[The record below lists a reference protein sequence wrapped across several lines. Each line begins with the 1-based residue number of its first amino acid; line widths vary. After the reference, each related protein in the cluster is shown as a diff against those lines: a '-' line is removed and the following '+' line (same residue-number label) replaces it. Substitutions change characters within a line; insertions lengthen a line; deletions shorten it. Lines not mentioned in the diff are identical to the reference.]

1 VSTPFN
7 TNQLT
12 NFRFGCIENPIFDQ
26 QFDSKHNRERYEL
39 MVNTKNR
46 HESPLKMRIN
56 IFTLVFILAI
66 GLLLPSA
73 LFEVALA
80 EEPEE
85 PAPPNGESS
94 RTRDEQDRHIKIE
107 IERQKMESAERLM
120 DKKKIELEDLQAMMA
135 EENNIVTVAE
145 VKTAEEDYERA
156 VSEYEQAKLT
166 LQQVELESLQD
177 EWHIT
182 VEATSLSESPD
193 GRELFSITLRNSSSP
208 VKLVESSKVVG
219 QDIIISAQIDDIF
232 VTIREQ
238 EGYGSGGAIITEP
251 YERRIET
258 LKEDE
263 SVTLEFELIKE
274 NIRDV
279 VVELEY
285 AGREERKNIH
295 LKQEDPYISV
305 VSARR
310 YKEGDRRRLEVVL
323 TYGALTDETVEDETA
338 KVDTTTAQEINN
350 VYVSIKDDTDAIIGF
365 PYEYRIP
372 TLKDGEE
379 KMLDFE
385 LRRNVD
391 SLVVSL
397 NYLKEENLY
406 KIHLEE
412 DTRHISILSAK
423 KFRVAS
429 NTGGQM
435 MVTLQLKN
443 TSTTEA
449 MSVNATPEEIAA
461 ANEIRS
467 IYVSLLDSVD
477 GTNIVKP
484 YEEKIP
490 VLGYNEIV
498 ELTFQLQKDVE
509 SLQVSLNYPELD
521 MPETRLIYLQKES
534 ALDVVNV
541 SSLRFSQEGNLG
553 SSVTYDLTLDRLAET
568 ENTFQLRVINLLN
581 RINFEFQDPETQS
594 RQSQVKFTQE
604 QSKRNLSLI
613 VYLPEELD
621 ASYLDSTL
629 EFYVAVLDDT
639 EANELGGV
647 NNRLDLPA
655 EQIAGIQ
662 GGVERFELIPKGVP
676 EIEVFV
682 QNAFQTIK
690 IGEQVNMT
698 ATLKNIGTRDLV
710 DIRMIVDVNT
720 DWKYTVVPEVI
731 GSLGRNEETEIQLTL
746 MPPEDI
752 GVGEYQAKLNAEV
765 TVDNRKFEARDR
777 SITVQ
782 VESKTQMSVTTLLFG
797 ALILLMIAI
806 VVVTIRIS
814 RR

>member
-1 VSTPFN
+1 
-7 TNQLT
+7 
-12 NFRFGCIENPIFDQ
+12 
-26 QFDSKHNRERYEL
+26 
-39 MVNTKNR
+39 MVNTKNW

-56 IFTLVFILAI
+56 IFTSVFILAI
-66 GLLLPSA
+66 GILLPSA

-80 EEPEE
+80 EESEE
-85 PAPPNGESS
+85 PAPLNGESS

-107 IERQKMESAERLM
+107 IERQKMESAKRLM

-177 EWHIT
+177 EWHIS
-182 VEATSLSESPD
+182 VEATSLSESHD
-193 GRELFSITLRNSSSP
+193 GRELFEITLRNSSSP

-279 VVELEY
+279 VVELKY
-285 AGREERKNIH
+285 AGREEKKNIH

-323 TYGALTDETVEDETA
+323 TYGALTDETAEDEIA
-338 KVDTTTAQEINN
+338 EVDTTTAQEINN

-406 KIHLEE
+406 KIHLEA

-461 ANEIRS
+461 TNEIRS

-490 VLGYNEIV
+490 VLGYNETV

-752 GVGEYQAKLNAEV
+752 GVGEYQAKLNA
-765 TVDNRKFEARDR
+765 
-777 SITVQ
+777 
-782 VESKTQMSVTTLLFG
+782 
-797 ALILLMIAI
+797 
-806 VVVTIRIS
+806 
-814 RR
+814 

>member
-1 VSTPFN
+1 
-7 TNQLT
+7 
-12 NFRFGCIENPIFDQ
+12 
-26 QFDSKHNRERYEL
+26 
-39 MVNTKNR
+39 
-46 HESPLKMRIN
+46 MRIYML
-56 IFTLVFILAI
+56 TLLSIIAMGI
-66 GLLLPSA
+66 LLPSA
-73 LFEVALA
+73 LLEVALA
-80 EEPEE
+80 AESEEP
-85 PAPPNGESS
+85 PPPNGNSTK
-94 RTRDEQDRHIKIE
+94 TRDEQDRHIKIE

-120 DKKKIELEDLQAMMA
+120 KKKKIELEDLKAMLM
-135 EENNIVTVAE
+135 EKNNIVTVSE
-145 VKTAEEDYERA
+145 VNTAEEDYETA
-156 VSEYEQAKLT
+156 VSDYEQAKLE
-166 LQQVELESLQD
+166 LQRVELESLQD

-182 VEATSLSESPD
+182 VEKTRLYETEE
-193 GRELFSITLRNSSSP
+193 GRERFSITLRNNSSP

-238 EGYGSGGAIITEP
+238 EGYGASGAIITEP
-251 YERRIET
+251 YEQRIET

-263 SVTLEFELIKE
+263 SVILEFELIKE

-279 VVELEY
+279 VVELKY
-285 AGREERKNIH
+285 SGREENKNIH
-295 LKQEDPYISV
+295 LSQEEPYISV

-323 TYGALTDETVEDETA
+323 TYGALSDETEENETTA
-338 KVDTTTAQEINN
+338 EVDANTAQEINN

-379 KMLDFE
+379 KTLDFE

-391 SLVVSL
+391 SVTVSL
-397 NYLKEENLY
+397 KYLNQEIPY

-423 KFRVAS
+423 KFRVE
-429 NTGGQM
+429 NQM

-449 MSVNATPEEIAA
+449 MSINATPEEIAA

-467 IYVSLLDSVD
+467 IYVSLLDTLD
-477 GTNIVKP
+477 DTNIVKP
-484 YEEKIP
+484 YEEKIS
-490 VLGYNEIV
+490 VLGYNETV

-509 SLQVSLNYPELD
+509 SLKVSLKYPELE

-581 RINFEFQDPETQS
+581 RLSFEFQDPETQS

-629 EFYVAVLDDT
+629 EFYVAVLDEV

-647 NNRLDLPA
+647 NNRLDLPD

-690 IGEQVNMT
+690 IGEEVNMT

-720 DWKYTVVPEVI
+720 DWKYTVAPEVI
-731 GSLGRNEETEIQLTL
+731 GSLIRNEEKEIQLTL
-746 MPPEDI
+746 SPPADI

-806 VVVTIRIS
+806 VIVTIRIS

>member
-1 VSTPFN
+1 MPVQLAAESEETP
-7 TNQLT
+7 
-12 NFRFGCIENPIFDQ
+12 
-26 QFDSKHNRERYEL
+26 
-39 MVNTKNR
+39 
-46 HESPLKMRIN
+46 
-56 IFTLVFILAI
+56 
-66 GLLLPSA
+66 
-73 LFEVALA
+73 
-80 EEPEE
+80 
-85 PAPPNGESS
+85 PPNGES
-94 RTRDEQDRHIKIE
+94 TKTKDEQDRHIKIE
-107 IERQKMESAERLM
+107 IERQKMKSAERSM
-120 DKKKIELEDLQAMMA
+120 DKKKIELEKLQAMMM

-145 VKTAEEDYERA
+145 VYTAEGDYETA
-156 VSEYEQAKLT
+156 VSEYEQAKLK

-177 EWHIT
+177 EWHIS
-182 VEATSLSESPD
+182 VEETSLYESPD
-193 GRELFSITLRNSSSP
+193 GREMFSITLRNSSSP

-238 EGYGSGGAIITEP
+238 ESYGSSGAIITEP

-263 SVTLEFELIKE
+263 SVTLKFELIKE

-279 VVELEY
+279 VVELKY
-285 AGREERKNIH
+285 SGREEKKNIH
-295 LKQEDPYISV
+295 LKQEDPYISI

-310 YKEGDRRRLEVVL
+310 YKQGDRRRLEVVL
-323 TYGALTDETVEDETA
+323 TYGAIQDETEE
-338 KVDTTTAQEINN
+338 VDTNTAQEINN
-350 VYVSIKDDTDAIIGF
+350 VYVSIKDDTESIIGF
-365 PYEYRIP
+365 PYEHRIP

-379 KMLDFE
+379 KTLDFE

-391 SLVVSL
+391 SLVISL
-397 NYLKEENLY
+397 KYLEQEIPY

-423 KFRVAS
+423 KFRIE
-429 NTGGQM
+429 NQM
-435 MVTLQLKN
+435 MVTIQLKN

-449 MSVNATPEEIAA
+449 MPSDATPEEIAA
-461 ANEIRS
+461 ANEIRG
-467 IYVSLLDSVD
+467 IYISLLDVID
-477 GTNIVKP
+477 DTNIVKP

-490 VLGYNEIV
+490 VLGYNETV

-509 SLQVSLNYPELD
+509 SLKVALNYPELPL
-521 MPETRLIYLQKES
+521 PETRLIYLQKES

-553 SSVTYDLTLDRLAET
+553 SSITYDLTLDRLAET

-581 RINFEFQDPETQS
+581 RLNFEFQDPETKS

-629 EFYVAVLDDT
+629 EFYVAVLDEA

-655 EQIAGIQ
+655 DQIASIQ

-682 QNAFQTIK
+682 PNAFQTIK
-690 IGEQVNMT
+690 IGEEVNMT

-746 MPPEDI
+746 SPPADI

-806 VVVTIRIS
+806 VIVTIRIS

>member
-1 VSTPFN
+1 MEVWVSRIFQSANLPFPM
-7 TNQLT
+7 LVL
-12 NFRFGCIENPIFDQ
+12 IFL
-26 QFDSKHNRERYEL
+26 SAL
-39 MVNTKNR
+39 GM
-46 HESPLKMRIN
+46 
-56 IFTLVFILAI
+56 
-66 GLLLPSA
+66 LLPIQIPRIY
-73 LFEVALA
+73 A
-80 EEPEE
+80 EETQPVSDENRAKTKEE
-85 PAPPNGESS
+85 QS
-94 RTRDEQDRHIKIE
+94 RQIQIETKRLEMELKEQ
-107 IERQKMESAERLM
+107 LM
-120 DKKKIELEDLQAMMA
+120 KKKLVELENLKAMMMEA
-135 EENNIVTVAE
+135 NNIVTVSQ
-145 VKTAEEDYERA
+145 VNKAEEDYETA

-166 LQQVELESLQD
+166 LQDTELNSLKD

-182 VEATSLSESPD
+182 VENTNLYESAD

-208 VKLVESSKVVG
+208 VTLVESSKVLG
-219 QDIIISAQIDDIF
+219 REIIISAQIDDIF
-232 VTIREQ
+232 VSIKEQ
-238 EGYGSGGAIITEP
+238 ESYGTSGAIIAEP
-251 YERRIET
+251 YEQLIET
-258 LKEDE
+258 LKEGE
-263 SVTLEFELIKE
+263 AVTLEFELIKE
-274 NIRDV
+274 DVRDV
-279 VVELEY
+279 VVELTYSGETDN
-285 AGREERKNIH
+285 KNIH

-310 YKEGDRRRLEVVL
+310 YKKGDRRRLEVVL
-323 TYGALTDETVEDETA
+323 TYGAIKGEIKETDATDATDYSNGA
-338 KVDTTTAQEINN
+338 TAQEINN
-350 VYVSIKDDTDAIIGF
+350 VYVSIRDETDAIIGF
-365 PYEYRIP
+365 PYEYRISS
-372 TLKDGEE
+372 LKDGQATT
-379 KMLDFE
+379 LDFE

-391 SLVVSL
+391 SLTVHIL
-397 NYLKEENLY
+397 YLDKPY
-406 KIHLEE
+406 PKKIHLEE

-423 KFRVAS
+423 KFRVD
-429 NTGGQM
+429 NQM

-449 MSVNATPEEIAA
+449 MPSNATPEEIAA
-461 ANEIRS
+461 ANEIRA
-467 IYVSLLDSVD
+467 IYVSLLDVTD
-477 GTNIVKP
+477 DTNIVKP
-484 YEEKIP
+484 YETKIP
-490 VLGYNEIV
+490 VLGYNEIE

-509 SLQVSLNYPELD
+509 SLKVSLKYPEL
-521 MPETRLIYLQKES
+521 PEPDTRLIYLQKES

-581 RINFEFQDPETQS
+581 RLSFEFQDPETKS

-604 QSKRNLSLI
+604 QSKRSLSLI

-629 EFYVAVLDDT
+629 EFYVAVLDET

-655 EQIAGIQ
+655 DRIAGIQ

-682 QNAFQTIK
+682 PNAFQTIK
-690 IGEQVNMT
+690 IGEEVNMT

-710 DIRMIVDVNT
+710 DIRMIIDVNT
-720 DWKYTVVPEVI
+720 DWKYTVIPEVI
-731 GSLGRNEETEIQLTL
+731 GTLERNEETEIQLTL
-746 MPPEDI
+746 SPPADI

-782 VESKTQMSVTTLLFG
+782 IESQTQMSVTTLLFG

>member
-1 VSTPFN
+1 MDGSKILGRTDGQMEEWVA
-7 TNQLT
+7 
-12 NFRFGCIENPIFDQ
+12 PIFQ
-26 QFDSKHNRERYEL
+26 SSNVSIPIL
-39 MVNTKNR
+39 V
-46 HESPLKMRIN
+46 L
-56 IFTLVFILAI
+56 IFIGAI
-66 GLLLPSA
+66 GILLPTETPTA
-73 LFEVALA
+73 FA
-80 EEPEE
+80 EETQPVSDENRAKTKEE
-85 PAPPNGESS
+85 QS
-94 RTRDEQDRHIKIE
+94 RQIQIETKRLEMELKEQ
-107 IERQKMESAERLM
+107 LM
-120 DKKKIELEDLQAMMA
+120 KKKLVELENLKAMMMEA
-135 EENNIVTVAE
+135 NNIVTVSQ
-145 VKTAEEDYERA
+145 VNRAEEDYETA

-166 LQQVELESLQD
+166 LQDTELNSLKD

-182 VEATSLSESPD
+182 VENTNLYESDD

-208 VKLVESSKVVG
+208 VTLVESSKVLG
-219 QDIIISAQIDDIF
+219 REIIISAQIDDIF
-232 VTIREQ
+232 VSIKEQ
-238 EGYGSGGAIITEP
+238 AGYGTSGAIIAEP
-251 YERRIET
+251 YEQRIET
-258 LKEDE
+258 LKEGE
-263 SVTLEFELIKE
+263 AVTLEFELIKE
-274 NIRDV
+274 DVRDV
-279 VVELEY
+279 VVELTYSGETDN
-285 AGREERKNIH
+285 KNIH

-310 YKEGDRRRLEVVL
+310 YKKGDRRHLEVVL
-323 TYGALTDETVEDETA
+323 TYGAIKGERKET
-338 KVDTTTAQEINN
+338 DTTDPTDYSNGATAQEINN
-350 VYVSIKDDTDAIIGF
+350 VYVSIRDETDAIIGF

-372 TLKDGEE
+372 SLKDGQATT
-379 KMLDFE
+379 LDFE
-385 LRRNVD
+385 LRRNID
-391 SLVVSL
+391 SVTVHIL
-397 NYLKEENLY
+397 YLDKPY
-406 KIHLEE
+406 PKKIHLEE

-423 KFRVAS
+423 KFRVD
-429 NTGGQM
+429 NQM

-449 MSVNATPEEIAA
+449 MPRNATPEEIAA
-461 ANEIRS
+461 ANEIRA
-467 IYVSLLDSVD
+467 IYVSLLDVTD
-477 GTNIVKP
+477 DTNIVKP
-484 YEEKIP
+484 YETKIP
-490 VLGYNEIV
+490 VLGYNEIE

-509 SLQVSLNYPELD
+509 SLKVSLKYPEL
-521 MPETRLIYLQKES
+521 PEPDLRLIYLQKES

-581 RINFEFQDPETQS
+581 RLSFEFQDPETQS

-604 QSKRNLSLI
+604 QSKRSLSLI

-629 EFYVAVLDDT
+629 EFYVAVLDEA
-639 EANELGGV
+639 EANELGGI
-647 NNRLDLPA
+647 NNRLDLSA
-655 EQIAGIQ
+655 DRIAGIQ

-682 QNAFQTIK
+682 PNAFQTIK
-690 IGEQVNMT
+690 IGEEVNMT

-720 DWKYTVVPEVI
+720 DWKYTVIPEVVS
-731 GSLGRNEETEIQLTL
+731 SLGRNEETEIQLTL
-746 MPPEDI
+746 SPPADI

-782 VESKTQMSVTTLLFG
+782 VESQTQMSVTTLLFG

>member
-1 VSTPFN
+1 MEGWKKRWKHGLKWKRGREEGWVPNLPSSRPSNRAFPVSQSLTFLLAFVSVVGMLFVVSGLETPP
-7 TNQLT
+7 TYAE
-12 NFRFGCIENPIFDQ
+12 ENP
-26 QFDSKHNRERYEL
+26 
-39 MVNTKNR
+39 
-46 HESPLKMRIN
+46 
-56 IFTLVFILAI
+56 
-66 GLLLPSA
+66 PS
-73 LFEVALA
+73 
-80 EEPEE
+80 
-85 PAPPNGESS
+85 NSNS
-94 RTRDEQDRHIKIE
+94 TRTRDEQDRHIKIE
-107 IERQKMESAERLM
+107 IERQKMKSAQKLM
-120 DKKKIELEDLQAMMA
+120 EKKKIELEELQAMMN
-135 EENNIVTVAE
+135 EKNNIVTVAE
-145 VKTAEEDYERA
+145 VNTAEEDYETA
-156 VSEYEQAKLT
+156 VSEYEQAKLE
-166 LQQVELESLQD
+166 LQRVELESLQD

-182 VEATSLSESPD
+182 VEETSLYESPD
-193 GRELFSITLRNSSSP
+193 GRERFSITLRNSSSP
-208 VKLVESSKVVG
+208 VKLVESSEVVG

-232 VTIREQ
+232 VTIKEQ
-238 EGYGSGGAIITEP
+238 EGYGSSGAIITEP

-258 LKEDE
+258 LKENE
-263 SVTLEFELIKE
+263 SITLEFELIKE

-279 VVELEY
+279 VVELKY
-285 AGREERKNIH
+285 SGREEKKNIH

-305 VSARR
+305 VSAKR

-323 TYGALTDETVEDETA
+323 TYGALSDETEVIN
-338 KVDTTTAQEINN
+338 TTTAQEINN
-350 VYVSIKDDTDAIIGF
+350 VYVSIKDDTAAIIGF
-365 PYEYRIP
+365 PYEHRIP

-379 KMLDFE
+379 KTLDFE

-391 SLVVSL
+391 SVTVSL
-397 NYLKEENLY
+397 KYLEQEIPY

-423 KFRVAS
+423 KFRVE
-429 NTGGQM
+429 NQM
-435 MVTLQLKN
+435 MVTIQLKN
-443 TSTTEA
+443 TSTTES
-449 MSVNATPEEIAA
+449 MSSNATPEEIAA
-461 ANEIRS
+461 ANEIRG
-467 IYVSLLDSVD
+467 IYVSLLDVTD
-477 GTNIVKP
+477 DTNIVKP

-490 VLGYNEIV
+490 VLGYNETV

-509 SLQVSLNYPELD
+509 SLKVSLNYPELPQ
-521 MPETRLIYLQKES
+521 PEMRLIYLQKES

-581 RINFEFQDPETQS
+581 RLSFEFQDPETSS

-629 EFYVAVLDDT
+629 EFYVAVLDEA

-655 EQIAGIQ
+655 DQIASIQ

-690 IGEQVNMT
+690 IGEEVNMT
-698 ATLKNIGTRDLV
+698 ATLQNIGTRDLV
-710 DIRMIVDVNT
+710 DIRMLVDVNT
-720 DWKYTVVPEVI
+720 DWKYSVVPEVI
-731 GSLGRNEETEIQLTL
+731 SSLARNEEKEIQLTL
-746 MPPEDI
+746 SPPADI

-797 ALILLMIAI
+797 ALILLMIGI
-806 VVVTIRIS
+806 VIVTIRIS

>member
-1 VSTPFN
+1 MDGWQKNGTEGWKGGKIGSPAFQSSN
-7 TNQLT
+7 L
-12 NFRFGCIENPIFDQ
+12 PIFQ
-26 QFDSKHNRERYEL
+26 SL
-39 MVNTKNR
+39 M
-46 HESPLKMRIN
+46 LA
-56 IFTLVFILAI
+56 LVFIGVVGI
-66 GLLLPSA
+66 LLPVPLAAESEEP
-73 LFEVALA
+73 LPVDDNTPKTKEEQSRQILIEVERLKMELA
-80 EEPEE
+80 E
-85 PAPPNGESS
+85 
-94 RTRDEQDRHIKIE
+94 K
-107 IERQKMESAERLM
+107 LM
-120 DKKKIELEDLQAMMA
+120 KKKQVDLENLKSMMM
-135 EENNIVTVAE
+135 EEDNIVTVSE
-145 VKTAEEDYERA
+145 VNKAEEAYERA
-156 VSEYEQAKLT
+156 VDEYAQAKLT

-182 VEATSLSESPD
+182 VETTRLYESAD

-208 VKLVESSKVVG
+208 VKLVESSKVLG
-219 QDIIISAQIDDIF
+219 REIIISAQIDDVF
-232 VTIREQ
+232 VEIKEQ
-238 EGYGSGGAIITEP
+238 EGYGTSGATITEP
-251 YERRIET
+251 YEQRIET
-258 LKEDE
+258 LKEGE

-274 NIRDV
+274 NVRDV
-279 VVELEY
+279 VVELTY
-285 AGREERKNIH
+285 SGRQEQKNIH

-310 YKEGDRRRLEVVL
+310 YKQGDRRRLEVVL
-323 TYGALTDETVEDETA
+323 TYGALEDEREEA
-338 KVDTTTAQEINN
+338 DTNTAQEINN
-350 VYVSIKDDTDAIIGF
+350 VYVSIKDETESIIGY
-365 PYEYRIP
+365 PYEPRIP
-372 TLKDGEE
+372 TLKDGQE
-379 KMLDFE
+379 KTLDFE

-391 SLVVSL
+391 NLTVNL
-397 NYLKEENLY
+397 KYLDKDISY

-412 DTRHISILSAK
+412 DTRYISILSAK
-423 KFRVAS
+423 KFRVD
-429 NTGGQM
+429 NQM
-435 MVTLQLKN
+435 MVTIQLKN

-449 MSVNATPEEIAA
+449 MSSDATPEEIAA
-461 ANEIRS
+461 ANEIRG
-467 IYVSLLDSVD
+467 IYVSLLDVTD
-477 GTNIVKP
+477 DTNIVKP
-484 YEEKIP
+484 YEEKIA
-490 VLGYNEIV
+490 VLGYNETV

-509 SLQVSLNYPELD
+509 SLKVSLDYPELD
-521 MPETRLIYLQKES
+521 EPDTRLIYLQKES

-581 RINFEFQDPETQS
+581 RLSFEFQDPETQS

-629 EFYVAVLDDT
+629 EFYVAVIDEA

-655 EQIAGIQ
+655 DRIAGIQ

-682 QNAFQTIK
+682 PNAFQTIK
-690 IGEQVNMT
+690 IGEAVKMT

-710 DIRMIVDVNT
+710 DIRMLVDVNT
-720 DWKYTVVPEVI
+720 DWKYTVIPEVV
-731 GSLGRNEETEIQLTL
+731 STLERNEETEIQLTL
-746 MPPEDI
+746 SPPADI

-782 VESKTQMSVTTLLFG
+782 VESQTQMSVTTLLFG
-797 ALILLMIAI
+797 ALILLMIGI
-806 VVVTIRIS
+806 VIVTIRIS

>member
-1 VSTPFN
+1 MERWKEKQKDASMDRWVDEWKNGWIKGSNTLSTFQPS
-7 TNQLT
+7 
-12 NFRFGCIENPIFDQ
+12 NFPTFQFPIFQ
-26 QFDSKHNRERYEL
+26 SLTFL
-39 MVNTKNR
+39 
-46 HESPLKMRIN
+46 
-56 IFTLVFILAI
+56 LVFIGAI
-66 GLLLPSA
+66 GLSMPVQLSA
-73 LFEVALA
+73 QT
-80 EEPEE
+80 EES
-85 PAPPNGESS
+85 APPNGEST

-107 IERQKMESAERLM
+107 IERQKMESAKRLM
-120 DKKKIELEDLQAMMA
+120 TKKLIELEKLKAMMT

-145 VKTAEEDYERA
+145 VNTAEEDYETA

-182 VEATSLSESPD
+182 VEKTRLYESED
-193 GRELFSITLRNSSSP
+193 GRERFSIILRNSSSP
-208 VKLVESSKVVG
+208 VKLVESSEVVG

-232 VTIREQ
+232 VTIRE
-238 EGYGSGGAIITEP
+238 EGSYGSGGAIITEP

-258 LKEDE
+258 LKEGE
-263 SVTLEFELIKE
+263 SVTLDFELIKE

-279 VVELEY
+279 VVELKY
-285 AGREERKNIH
+285 SGREEKKNIH

-323 TYGALTDETVEDETA
+323 TYGALSTETEEI
-338 KVDTTTAQEINN
+338 DTTTEIETTAQEINN
-350 VYVSIKDDTDAIIGF
+350 IYVSIKDDTAAIIGF
-365 PYEYRIP
+365 PYEHRIP

-379 KMLDFE
+379 KTLDFE

-391 SLVVSL
+391 SVIISL
-397 NYLKEENLY
+397 TYLEQIIPY

-423 KFRVAS
+423 KFRVD
-429 NTGGQM
+429 NQM

-449 MSVNATPEEIAA
+449 MSINATPEEIAA

-467 IYVSLLDSVD
+467 IYVSLLDVLD

-490 VLGYNEIV
+490 VLGYNETV

-509 SLQVSLNYPELD
+509 SLQVSLNYPELAEPD
-521 MPETRLIYLQKES
+521 TRLIYLQKES

-553 SSVTYDLTLDRLAET
+553 SSITYDLTLDRLAET

-581 RINFEFQDPETQS
+581 RLNFEFQDPETKS

-629 EFYVAVLDDT
+629 EFYVAVLDET

-655 EQIAGIQ
+655 DRIASIQ

-682 QNAFQTIK
+682 PNAFQTIK
-690 IGEQVNMT
+690 IGEEVNMT

-710 DIRMIVDVNT
+710 DIRMVVDVNT
-720 DWKYTVVPEVI
+720 DWKYTVIPEVI

-746 MPPEDI
+746 SPPADI

-806 VVVTIRIS
+806 VIVTIRIS

>member
-1 VSTPFN
+1 
-7 TNQLT
+7 
-12 NFRFGCIENPIFDQ
+12 
-26 QFDSKHNRERYEL
+26 
-39 MVNTKNR
+39 
-46 HESPLKMRIN
+46 MRIN
-56 IFTLVFILAI
+56 IFTSVFILAI
-66 GLLLPSA
+66 GILLPSA
-73 LFEVALA
+73 PFEVALA
-80 EEPEE
+80 EESEE
-85 PAPPNGESS
+85 SAPPNGERT

-107 IERQKMESAERLM
+107 IERQKMESARRLM
-120 DKKKIELEDLQAMMA
+120 GKKKIEVEKLEAMMM

-145 VKTAEEDYERA
+145 VNTAKEDYEKA
-156 VSEYEQAKLT
+156 VSDYEQAKLE
-166 LQQVELESLQD
+166 LQRVELESLQD
-177 EWHIT
+177 EWHIS
-182 VEATSLSESPD
+182 VEATRLYESD
-193 GRELFSITLRNSSSP
+193 EGREQFSITLRNSSSP

-219 QDIIISAQIDDIF
+219 QDIILSAQIDDIF
-232 VTIREQ
+232 VTIKEQ
-238 EGYGSGGAIITEP
+238 EGYGSSGAIITEP
-251 YERRIET
+251 YEQRIEA

-263 SVTLEFELIKE
+263 SVTLKFELIKE

-279 VVELEY
+279 VVELKY
-285 AGREERKNIH
+285 SGREERKNIH

-323 TYGALTDETVEDETA
+323 RYGALSDETEA
-338 KVDTTTAQEINN
+338 IDTTTAQEINN
-350 VYVSIKDDTDAIIGF
+350 VYVSIKDDTTAIIGF
-365 PYEYRIP
+365 PYEHRIP

-379 KMLDFE
+379 KTLDFE

-391 SLVVSL
+391 SLIVSL
-397 NYLKEENLY
+397 TYLEEENPY

-423 KFRVAS
+423 KFRVE
-429 NTGGQM
+429 NQM

-449 MSVNATPEEIAA
+449 MSINATPEEIAA

-467 IYVSLLDSVD
+467 IYVSLLDTMD
-477 GTNIVKP
+477 DTNIVKP
-484 YEEKIP
+484 YEAKIP
-490 VLGYNEIV
+490 VLGYNETV

-509 SLQVSLNYPELD
+509 SLKVWLNYPELE

-581 RINFEFQDPETQS
+581 RINFEFQDPETSS

-613 VYLPEELD
+613 IYLPEELD

-639 EANELGGV
+639 EASELGGV

-731 GSLGRNEETEIQLTL
+731 SSLGRNEETEIQLTL

>member
-1 VSTPFN
+1 MDGWKKYGKDRWKDGKIGSPPF
-7 TNQLT
+7 QSF
-12 NFRFGCIENPIFDQ
+12 NFPIFQSLMFALIFMSAIGVSLPVPLAAASEEIPPIDDNSPKTKEEQ
-26 QFDSKHNRERYEL
+26 NRQILIEIDR
-39 MVNTKNR
+39 
-46 HESPLKMRIN
+46 LKME
-56 IFTLVFILAI
+56 LA
-66 GLLLPSA
+66 
-73 LFEVALA
+73 
-80 EEPEE
+80 
-85 PAPPNGESS
+85 
-94 RTRDEQDRHIKIE
+94 K
-107 IERQKMESAERLM
+107 KLM
-120 DKKKIELEDLQAMMA
+120 DKKQVDLENLKAMMM
-135 EENNIVTVAE
+135 EENNIVTVSE
-145 VKTAEEDYERA
+145 VNIAEEAYERA
-156 VSEYEQAKLT
+156 VDEYEQAKLT
-166 LQQVELESLQD
+166 LQQTELDSLKD

-182 VEATSLSESPD
+182 VEKTRLYESAD

-208 VKLVESSKVVG
+208 VKLVESSKVLG
-219 QDIIISAQIDDIF
+219 REIIISAQIDDIF
-232 VTIREQ
+232 VEIKEQ
-238 EGYGSGGAIITEP
+238 EGYGTSGATITEP
-251 YERRIET
+251 YEQRIET
-258 LKEDE
+258 LKEGE

-274 NIRDV
+274 NVRDV
-279 VVELEY
+279 VVELKY
-285 AGREERKNIH
+285 SGREEQKNIH

-310 YKEGDRRRLEVVL
+310 YKQGDRRRLEVVL
-323 TYGALTDETVEDETA
+323 TYGVITGETEEI
-338 KVDTTTAQEINN
+338 DTNTAQEINN
-350 VYVSIKDDTDAIIGF
+350 VYVSIKDDTESIIGF
-365 PYEYRIP
+365 PYEHRIP
-372 TLKDGEE
+372 ALRDGQE
-379 KMLDFE
+379 KTLDFE

-391 SLVVSL
+391 NLTVSL
-397 NYLKEENLY
+397 NYLDREIPY

-423 KFRVAS
+423 KFRVD
-429 NTGGQM
+429 NQM
-435 MVTLQLKN
+435 MVTIQLKN

-449 MSVNATPEEIAA
+449 MPSDATPEEIAA
-461 ANEIRS
+461 ANEIRA
-467 IYVSLLDSVD
+467 IYVSLLDVTD
-477 GTNIVKP
+477 DTNIVKP

-490 VLGYNEIV
+490 VLGYNETV
-498 ELTFQLQKDVE
+498 DLTFQLQKDVE
-509 SLQVSLNYPELD
+509 SLKVSLKYPELVEPD
-521 MPETRLIYLQKES
+521 TRLIYLQKES

-581 RINFEFQDPETQS
+581 RINFEFQDPETKS

-629 EFYVAVLDDT
+629 EFYVAVLDDA

-655 EQIAGIQ
+655 DRIASIQ

-682 QNAFQTIK
+682 PNAFQTIK
-690 IGEQVNMT
+690 IGEEVNMT

-710 DIRMIVDVNT
+710 DIRMLVDVNT
-720 DWKYTVVPEVI
+720 DWKYTVIPEVI
-731 GSLGRNEETEIQLTL
+731 GSLSRNEETEIQLTL
-746 MPPEDI
+746 SPPADI

-782 VESKTQMSVTTLLFG
+782 VESQTQMSVTTLLFG
-797 ALILLMIAI
+797 ALILLMIGI
-806 VVVTIRIS
+806 VIVTIRIS

>member
-1 VSTPFN
+1 MEGNNIPPSFHASTLPSECF
-7 TNQLT
+7 QFLM
-12 NFRFGCIENPIFDQ
+12 RMLIFIIATG
-26 QFDSKHNRERYEL
+26 
-39 MVNTKNR
+39 M
-46 HESPLKMRIN
+46 
-56 IFTLVFILAI
+56 
-66 GLLLPSA
+66 LLPSA
-73 LFEVALA
+73 RFEVALA
-80 EEPEE
+80 ETPEE
-85 PAPPNGESS
+85 SAPPNGERT

-107 IERQKMESAERLM
+107 IERQKMESAKRLM
-120 DKKKIELEDLQAMMA
+120 GKKKIEVEKLEAMMM

-145 VKTAEEDYERA
+145 VNTAKEDYEKA
-156 VSEYEQAKLT
+156 VSDYEQAKLE
-166 LQQVELESLQD
+166 LQRVELESLQD
-177 EWHIT
+177 EWHIS
-182 VEATSLSESPD
+182 VEATRLYESDD
-193 GRELFSITLRNSSSP
+193 GRERFSITLRNSSSP
-208 VKLVESSKVVG
+208 VKLVESSEVVG
-219 QDIIISAQIDDIF
+219 EDIILSAQIDDIF
-232 VTIREQ
+232 VTIKEQ
-238 EGYGSGGAIITEP
+238 EGYGSSGAIITEP
-251 YERRIET
+251 YEQRIEA

-263 SVTLEFELIKE
+263 SVTLDFELIKD

-279 VVELEY
+279 VVELKY
-285 AGREERKNIH
+285 SGREERKNIH

-323 TYGALTDETVEDETA
+323 RYGALNDETETI
-338 KVDTTTAQEINN
+338 DTTTAQEINN
-350 VYVSIKDDTDAIIGF
+350 VYVSIKDDTAAIIGF

-372 TLKDGEE
+372 TLKDGEQ
-379 KMLDFE
+379 KTLDFE

-397 NYLKEENLY
+397 KYLKEEIPY

-423 KFRVAS
+423 KFRVE
-429 NTGGQM
+429 NQM

-449 MSVNATPEEIAA
+449 MSINATPEEIAA

-467 IYVSLLDSVD
+467 IYVSLLDTMD
-477 GTNIVKP
+477 DTNIVKP
-484 YEEKIP
+484 YEAKIP
-490 VLGYNEIV
+490 VLGYNETV

-509 SLQVSLNYPELD
+509 SLKVWLNYPELE

-581 RINFEFQDPETQS
+581 RINFEFQDPETSS

-613 VYLPEELD
+613 IYLPEELD

-655 EQIAGIQ
+655 EQIASIQ

-731 GSLGRNEETEIQLTL
+731 GSLSRNEETDIQLTL

>member
-1 VSTPFN
+1 
-7 TNQLT
+7 
-12 NFRFGCIENPIFDQ
+12 
-26 QFDSKHNRERYEL
+26 
-39 MVNTKNR
+39 MVNTKNW

-56 IFTLVFILAI
+56 IFTSVFILAI
-66 GLLLPSA
+66 GILLPSA

-80 EEPEE
+80 EESEE
-85 PAPPNGESS
+85 PAPLNGESS

-107 IERQKMESAERLM
+107 IERQKMESAKRLM

-177 EWHIT
+177 EWHIS

-279 VVELEY
+279 VVELKY
-285 AGREERKNIH
+285 AGREEKKNIH

-323 TYGALTDETVEDETA
+323 TYGALTDETAEDEIA
-338 KVDTTTAQEINN
+338 EVDTTTAQEINN

-406 KIHLEE
+406 KIHLEA

-461 ANEIRS
+461 TNEIRS

-490 VLGYNEIV
+490 VLGYNETV

>member
-1 VSTPFN
+1 
-7 TNQLT
+7 
-12 NFRFGCIENPIFDQ
+12 
-26 QFDSKHNRERYEL
+26 
-39 MVNTKNR
+39 
-46 HESPLKMRIN
+46 MRIN
-56 IFTLVFILAI
+56 IFTSVFILAI
-66 GLLLPSA
+66 GILLPSA
-73 LFEVALA
+73 PFEVALA
-80 EEPEE
+80 EESEE
-85 PAPPNGESS
+85 SAPPNGERT

-107 IERQKMESAERLM
+107 IERQKMESARRLM
-120 DKKKIELEDLQAMMA
+120 GKKKIEVEKLEAMMM

-145 VKTAEEDYERA
+145 VNTAKEDYEKA
-156 VSEYEQAKLT
+156 VSDYEQAKLE
-166 LQQVELESLQD
+166 LQRVELESLQD
-177 EWHIT
+177 EWHIS
-182 VEATSLSESPD
+182 VEATRLYESDD
-193 GRELFSITLRNSSSP
+193 GRERFSITLRNSSSP
-208 VKLVESSKVVG
+208 VKLVESSEVVG
-219 QDIIISAQIDDIF
+219 EDIILSAQIDDIF
-232 VTIREQ
+232 VTIKEQ
-238 EGYGSGGAIITEP
+238 EGYGSSGAIITEP
-251 YERRIET
+251 YEQRIEA

-263 SVTLEFELIKE
+263 SVTLDFELIKD

-279 VVELEY
+279 VVELKY
-285 AGREERKNIH
+285 SGREERKNIH

-323 TYGALTDETVEDETA
+323 RYGALSDETEA
-338 KVDTTTAQEINN
+338 IDTTTAQEINN
-350 VYVSIKDDTDAIIGF
+350 VYVSIKDDTTAIIGF
-365 PYEYRIP
+365 PYEHRIS

-379 KMLDFE
+379 KTLDFE

-391 SLVVSL
+391 SLIVSL
-397 NYLKEENLY
+397 TYLEEENPY

-423 KFRVAS
+423 KFRVE
-429 NTGGQM
+429 NQM

-449 MSVNATPEEIAA
+449 MSINATPEEIAA

-467 IYVSLLDSVD
+467 IYVSLLDTMD
-477 GTNIVKP
+477 DTNIVKP

-490 VLGYNEIV
+490 VLGYNETV

-509 SLQVSLNYPELD
+509 SLKVWLNYPELE

-581 RINFEFQDPETQS
+581 RINFEFQDPETSS

-613 VYLPEELD
+613 IYLPEELD

-639 EANELGGV
+639 EASELGGV

-731 GSLGRNEETEIQLTL
+731 SSLGRNEETEIQLTL

>member
-1 VSTPFN
+1 
-7 TNQLT
+7 
-12 NFRFGCIENPIFDQ
+12 
-26 QFDSKHNRERYEL
+26 

-46 HESPLKMRIN
+46 HESSLKMRIN
-56 IFTLVFILAI
+56 IFTSVFILAI
-66 GLLLPSA
+66 GILLPSA

-80 EEPEE
+80 EESEE
-85 PAPPNGESS
+85 PAPSNGESS

-107 IERQKMESAERLM
+107 IERQKMESAKRLM
-120 DKKKIELEDLQAMMA
+120 DKKLIELEDLRAMMS

-177 EWHIT
+177 EWHIS
-182 VEATSLSESPD
+182 VEATSLSESHD
-193 GRELFSITLRNSSSP
+193 GRELFEITLRNSSSP

-279 VVELEY
+279 VVELKY
-285 AGREERKNIH
+285 AGREERRNIH

-323 TYGALTDETVEDETA
+323 TYGALTDETTEDQTA
-338 KVDTTTAQEINN
+338 EIDTTTAQEINN

-379 KMLDFE
+379 RMLDFE

-449 MSVNATPEEIAA
+449 MSINATPEEIAA

-490 VLGYNEIV
+490 VLGYNETV

>member
-1 VSTPFN
+1 
-7 TNQLT
+7 
-12 NFRFGCIENPIFDQ
+12 
-26 QFDSKHNRERYEL
+26 
-39 MVNTKNR
+39 
-46 HESPLKMRIN
+46 MRIN

-66 GLLLPSA
+66 GILLPSA

-80 EEPEE
+80 EESEE
-85 PAPPNGESS
+85 PAPPNGE
-94 RTRDEQDRHIKIE
+94 RTKTRDEQDRHIKIE
-107 IERQKMESAERLM
+107 IERQKMESARRSM
-120 DKKKIELEDLQAMMA
+120 KKKQIELEKLRAMTM
-135 EENNIVTVAE
+135 EEDNIVTVAE
-145 VKTAEEDYERA
+145 VNTAEEDYETA
-156 VSEYEQAKLT
+156 VSEYEQAKLK
-166 LQQVELESLQD
+166 LQEVELESLQD
-177 EWHIT
+177 EWHIS
-182 VEATSLSESPD
+182 VEETSLYESPD

-208 VKLVESSKVVG
+208 VKLVASSEVVG
-219 QDIIISAQIDDIF
+219 QDIILSAQIDDIF
-232 VTIREQ
+232 VTIKEQ
-238 EGYGSGGAIITEP
+238 EGYGSSGAIITEP
-251 YERRIET
+251 YEQRIET

-279 VVELEY
+279 VVELKY
-285 AGREERKNIH
+285 SGREENKNIH

-323 TYGALTDETVEDETA
+323 RYGALNDETEA
-338 KVDTTTAQEINN
+338 VDTTTAQEINN
-350 VYVSIKDDTDAIIGF
+350 VYVSIKDDTTAIIGF
-365 PYEYRIP
+365 PYEHRIR

-379 KMLDFE
+379 KTLDFE

-397 NYLKEENLY
+397 TYLEEEKPY

-423 KFRVAS
+423 KFRVE
-429 NTGGQM
+429 NQM

-467 IYVSLLDSVD
+467 IYVSLLDVTD

-484 YEEKIP
+484 YEEKIS
-490 VLGYNEIV
+490 VLGYNETV

-509 SLQVSLNYPELD
+509 SLQVSLNYPELEI
-521 MPETRLIYLQKES
+521 PETRLIYLQKES

-581 RINFEFQDPETQS
+581 RINFEFQDPETSS

-639 EANELGGV
+639 EANALGGV

-731 GSLGRNEETEIQLTL
+731 SSLGRNEETEIQLTL

>member
-1 VSTPFN
+1 
-7 TNQLT
+7 
-12 NFRFGCIENPIFDQ
+12 
-26 QFDSKHNRERYEL
+26 
-39 MVNTKNR
+39 MVNRKNR

-56 IFTLVFILAI
+56 IFTLVFTLAI

-73 LFEVALA
+73 LFEVVLA
-80 EEPEE
+80 EESEE
-85 PAPPNGESS
+85 PAVPNGESS

-107 IERQKMESAERLM
+107 IERQKMESAKRLM

-156 VSEYEQAKLT
+156 VSEYEQAKLI

-182 VEATSLSESPD
+182 VEATSLSESPE

-208 VKLVESSKVVG
+208 VKLVESSEVVG

-238 EGYGSGGAIITEP
+238 NGYGSGGAIITEP

-263 SVTLEFELIKE
+263 SVILEFELIKE

-279 VVELEY
+279 VVELKY
-285 AGREERKNIH
+285 AGREEKKNIH

-423 KFRVAS
+423 KFRVE
-429 NTGGQM
+429 NQM

-449 MSVNATPEEIAA
+449 MSINATPEEIAA

-467 IYVSLLDSVD
+467 IYVSLLDTVD

-490 VLGYNEIV
+490 VLGYNETV

-731 GSLGRNEETEIQLTL
+731 SSLGRNEETEIQLTL

-765 TVDNRKFEARDR
+765 TVDSRKFDARDR

>member
-1 VSTPFN
+1 MEGWKALGQKDGRMEGWIPPICQASNLPFST
-7 TNQLT
+7 LA
-12 NFRFGCIENPIFDQ
+12 
-26 QFDSKHNRERYEL
+26 
-39 MVNTKNR
+39 
-46 HESPLKMRIN
+46 
-56 IFTLVFILAI
+56 LVFIAVL
-66 GLLLPSA
+66 GVLLPIIP
-73 LFEVALA
+73 LA
-80 EEPEE
+80 YAAETEPVSNENRAKTKEEQ
-85 PAPPNGESS
+85 S
-94 RTRDEQDRHIKIE
+94 RQIQIETKRLEMELKEQ
-107 IERQKMESAERLM
+107 LM
-120 DKKKIELEDLQAMMA
+120 KKKLVELENLKAMMMEA
-135 EENNIVTVAE
+135 NNIVTVSQ
-145 VKTAEEDYERA
+145 VNKAEEDYETA

-166 LQQVELESLQD
+166 LQDTELNSLKD

-182 VEATSLSESPD
+182 VENTNLYESVD

-208 VKLVESSKVVG
+208 VTLVESSKVLG
-219 QDIIISAQIDDIF
+219 REIIISAQIDDIF
-232 VTIREQ
+232 VSIKEQ
-238 EGYGSGGAIITEP
+238 EGYGTSGAIIAEP
-251 YERRIET
+251 YEQLIET
-258 LKEDE
+258 LKEGE
-263 SVTLEFELIKE
+263 AVTLEFELIKE
-274 NIRDV
+274 DVRDV
-279 VVELEY
+279 VVELIYSGETDN
-285 AGREERKNIH
+285 KNIH

-310 YKEGDRRRLEVVL
+310 YKKGDRRRLEVVL
-323 TYGALTDETVEDETA
+323 TYGAIKGEIKET
-338 KVDTTTAQEINN
+338 DTTDTTDYSNGATAQEINN
-350 VYVSIKDDTDAIIGF
+350 VYVSVRDETDAIIGF

-372 TLKDGEE
+372 SLKDGQATT
-379 KMLDFE
+379 LDFE

-391 SLVVSL
+391 SLTVHIL
-397 NYLKEENLY
+397 YLDKPY
-406 KIHLEE
+406 PKKIHLEE

-423 KFRVAS
+423 KFRVD
-429 NTGGQM
+429 NQM

-449 MSVNATPEEIAA
+449 MPSDATPEEIAA

-467 IYVSLLDSVD
+467 IYVSLLDVTD
-477 GTNIVKP
+477 DTNIVKP
-484 YEEKIP
+484 YETKIP
-490 VLGYNEIV
+490 VLGYNEIE

-509 SLQVSLNYPELD
+509 SLKVSLKYPEL
-521 MPETRLIYLQKES
+521 PEPDTRLIYLQKES

-581 RINFEFQDPETQS
+581 RLSFEFQDPDTKS

-604 QSKRNLSLI
+604 QSKRSLSLI

-629 EFYVAVLDDT
+629 EFYVAVLDET
-639 EANELGGV
+639 EADELGGV

-655 EQIAGIQ
+655 DRIAGIQ

-682 QNAFQTIK
+682 PNAFQTIK
-690 IGEQVNMT
+690 IGEEVNMT

-710 DIRMIVDVNT
+710 DIRMIIDVNT
-720 DWKYTVVPEVI
+720 DWKYTVIPEVI
-731 GSLGRNEETEIQLTL
+731 GTLERNAETEIQLTL
-746 MPPEDI
+746 SPPADI

-782 VESKTQMSVTTLLFG
+782 IESQTQMSVTTLLFG

>member
-1 VSTPFN
+1 MEGWKKRWKHGLKWKRGREEGWEPNLPSLPSSNRAFPIS
-7 TNQLT
+7 QSLT
-12 NFRFGCIENPIFDQ
+12 FLLAFIAVVGMLFVITLLAYAEENP
-26 QFDSKHNRERYEL
+26 
-39 MVNTKNR
+39 
-46 HESPLKMRIN
+46 
-56 IFTLVFILAI
+56 
-66 GLLLPSA
+66 
-73 LFEVALA
+73 
-80 EEPEE
+80 
-85 PAPPNGESS
+85 PPNENHST

-107 IERQKMESAERLM
+107 IERQKMKSAQKLM
-120 DKKKIELEDLQAMMA
+120 EKKKIELEELKAMMN
-135 EENNIVTVAE
+135 EKNNIVTVAE
-145 VKTAEEDYERA
+145 VNTAEEDYETA
-156 VSEYEQAKLT
+156 VSEYEQAKLE
-166 LQQVELESLQD
+166 LQRVELESLQD

-182 VEATSLSESPD
+182 VEETSLYESPD
-193 GRELFSITLRNSSSP
+193 GRERFSITLRNSSSP
-208 VKLVESSKVVG
+208 VKLVESSEVVG

-232 VTIREQ
+232 VTIKEQ
-238 EGYGSGGAIITEP
+238 EGYGSSGAIITEP

-258 LKEDE
+258 LKENE
-263 SVTLEFELIKE
+263 SITLEFELIKE

-279 VVELEY
+279 VVELKY
-285 AGREERKNIH
+285 SGREEKKNIH

-305 VSARR
+305 VSAKR

-323 TYGALTDETVEDETA
+323 TYGALSDETEVIN
-338 KVDTTTAQEINN
+338 TTTAQEINN
-350 VYVSIKDDTDAIIGF
+350 VYVSIKDDTAAIIGF
-365 PYEYRIP
+365 PYEHRIP

-379 KMLDFE
+379 KTLDFE

-391 SLVVSL
+391 SVTVSL
-397 NYLKEENLY
+397 KYLEQEIPY

-423 KFRVAS
+423 KFRVE
-429 NTGGQM
+429 NQM
-435 MVTLQLKN
+435 MVTIQLKN
-443 TSTTEA
+443 TSTTES
-449 MSVNATPEEIAA
+449 MSSNATPEEIAA
-461 ANEIRS
+461 ANEIRG
-467 IYVSLLDSVD
+467 IYVSLLDVTD
-477 GTNIVKP
+477 DTNIVKP

-490 VLGYNEIV
+490 VLGYNETV

-509 SLQVSLNYPELD
+509 SLKVSLNYPELPQ
-521 MPETRLIYLQKES
+521 PEMRLIYLQKES

-581 RINFEFQDPETQS
+581 RLSFEFQDPETSS

-629 EFYVAVLDDT
+629 EFYVAVLDEA

-655 EQIAGIQ
+655 DQIASIQ

-690 IGEQVNMT
+690 IGEEVNMT
-698 ATLKNIGTRDLV
+698 ATLQNIGTRDLV
-710 DIRMIVDVNT
+710 DIRMLVDVNT
-720 DWKYTVVPEVI
+720 DWKYSVVPEVI
-731 GSLGRNEETEIQLTL
+731 SSLARNEEKEIQLTL
-746 MPPEDI
+746 SPPADI

-797 ALILLMIAI
+797 ALILLMIGI
-806 VVVTIRIS
+806 VIVTIRIS